1 MIATAAEKAL
11 AGVGRPGEEHE
22 WVLWTESAL
31 HVKRLLTDEER
42 NALPGTHAWLV
53 DVRGMNV
60 MERADWVERLIQ
72 EFPVAMRFRIRRM
85 ASAEM
90 AGGWA
95 GGLFLL
101 PGGS

>member
-31 HVKRLLTDEER
+31 HVRRLLTDEER
-42 NALPGTHAWLV
+42 SALPGTHARLV
-53 DVRGMNV
+53 DVRGMTV
-60 MERADWVERLIQ
+60 MDRMDWVDGLVQ
-72 EFPVAMRFRIRRM
+72 EFPAAMRFRIRRM
-85 ASAEM
+85 ASEEM
-90 AGGWA
+90 AGGSS
-95 GGLFLL
+95 GGSLLL